1 LGELKE
7 NYIKIQNAI
16 LEARKKSKEQKEVRL
31 LAVSKK
37 QSLEK
42 IKTLFELG
50 QKEFA
55 ENYLQELKI
64 KAKILRGPSWVFIG
78 RLQSNKIKEV
88 VRLCS
93 EIQSVASFEHA
104 RRIATAA
111 REFKKTPYPVY
122 LLVNLGEEDSKDGVL
137 LSDAE
142 GFAKKLEENF
152 PELKI
157 QGLMSI
163 PPRVDFSLEQEESP
177 NKMYNELYEKAKLVG
192 KGKLSLGMSE
202 DLEQA
207 ILAGSDCVRIG
218 TALFGIRK

>member
-1 LGELKE
+1 MGELKE

-16 LEARKKSKEQKEVRL
+16 LEARKKSKDQKEVRL

-42 IKTLFELG
+42 IKALFELG

-88 VRLCS
+88 VGLCS

-122 LLVNLGEEDSKDGVL
+122 LLVNLGKEDSKDGVL

-163 PPRVDFSLEQEESP
+163 PPRVDFSLEQEKSS
-177 NKMYNELYEKAKLVG
+177 KKRYAELWEKAKVIG
-192 KGKLSLGMSE
+192 QGKLSLGMSD

-218 TALFGIRK
+218 TALFGIRI

>member
-1 LGELKE
+1 MGELKE